1 MALNVQLSWIPVLA
15 HGALAASGSSV
26 ALVFCVLS
34 RASLPRAHY
43 RLDEGRFALPPRY
56 GRRVS
61 QNCWR

>member
-56 GRRVS
+56 
-61 QNCWR
+61 